1 MLRFMRRSPAV
12 TKDALQLLAASQAL
26 INAGDLAIQRSANLV
41 RRARALLTAPSDA
54 MTGSTVTLVANP
66 LPSWR

>member
-41 RRARALLTAPSDA
+41 RRARSLLAAPTDA
-54 MTGSTVTLVANP
+54 MTGSPVTLVANP